1 MDGAEIL
8 RIIDALHRE
17 KDIDKE
23 YLFTSIEFA
32 LASAAKKKF
41 EAGDELVVHIDRKT
55 GKVDAFIGDKPV
67 VLGDLGR
74 IGAQV
79 AKQVMIQ
86 RNREAEQDV
95 VLAQYDDRRGQIVT
109 GIVQRIDMGNLIVNL
124 GKCEGILPR
133 SESVRGESYS
143 VGDRIKVLV
152 TEVKKVGLRVRIICS
167 RTHPD
172 LVRRLFEIEVP
183 EIADGVIEI
192 KRVAREPGYR
202 TKIAVASADMR
213 VDCIGACVGIRGTR
227 IKSITEELNGE
238 KIDIIRWNESV
249 EALII
254 NALRPA
260 EITDIKLDPAR
271 NTATVNVTEDQ
282 LSLAIGRRGQ
292 NVRLASKLT
301 GWEINLQPIRADG
314 TPIPPEELVRA
325 GAPAAA
331 AAAGPAPAAAA
342 AAGAPA
348 PAAATAA
355 TTATGAAAADAAAP
369 DAGGGAPPAAESA
382 APPAPAPETETG
394 GADRSG
400 DAAASG

>member
-8 RIIDALHRE
+8 RIIDALHRD

-23 YLFTSIEFA
+23 YLFQSLEFA
-32 LASAAKKKF
+32 LASAARKKL
-41 EAGDELVVHIDRKT
+41 EVGEELQVHIDRRT
-55 GKVDAFIGDKPV
+55 GKVEAFKGDEKV
-67 VLGDLGR
+67 ELVDLGR

-86 RNREAEQDV
+86 RHREAEQDV
-95 VLAQYDDRRGQIVT
+95 VLGQYAEKMGQLVT
-109 GIVQRIDMGNLIVNL
+109 GTVQRVEAGNYIVNL

-133 SESVRGESYS
+133 SEIVRSENYA
-143 VGDRIKVLV
+143 VGDRVKALI
-152 TEVKKVGLRVRIICS
+152 TEVKKVGLRVRIILS
-167 RTHPD
+167 RTNPD

-249 EALII
+249 EALIL

-260 EITDIKLDPAR
+260 EIADIKLDPAR
-271 NTATVNVTEDQ
+271 NVATVRVTEDQ

-292 NVRLASKLT
+292 NVRLASRLT
-301 GWEINLQPIRADG
+301 GWEINLQAIRADG
-314 TPIPPEELVRA
+314 SLVGPGEA
-325 GAPAAA
+325 GSPGMPAAA
-331 AAAGPAPAAAA
+331 PR
-342 AAGAPA
+342 
-348 PAAATAA
+348 
-355 TTATGAAAADAAAP
+355 AAAP
-369 DAGGGAPPAAESA
+369 AEPAAESPA
-382 APPAPAPETETG
+382 EPSAGTPATPPEAPA
-394 GADRSG
+394 ADESS
-400 DAAASG
+400 ASS

>member
-8 RIIDALHRE
+8 RIVDALHRE
-17 KDIDKE
+17 KDIEKE
-23 YLFTSIEFA
+23 FLFQSIEFA
-32 LASAAKKKF
+32 LASAARKKF
-41 EAGDELVVHIDRKT
+41 EAGEELQVQIDRKT
-55 GKVDAFIGDKPV
+55 GKVEAFLSDKPV
-67 VLGDLGR
+67 ILGDLGR

-95 VLAQYDDRRGQIVT
+95 VLSQFGEKIGQLVT
-109 GIVQRIDMGNLIVNL
+109 GTVQRIEAGNIIVNL

-133 SESVRGESYS
+133 SETVRGENYS
-143 VGDRIKVLV
+143 VGDRLKALI
-152 TEVKKVGLRVRIICS
+152 TEVKKVGLRVRIILS

-172 LVRRLFEIEVP
+172 LVRRLFEVEVP
-183 EIADGVIEI
+183 EIADEVIHI

-249 EALII
+249 EALIL

-260 EITDIKLDPAR
+260 EIADIKLDPER
-271 NTATVNVTEDQ
+271 NVAAVNVTEDQ

-314 TPIPPEELVRA
+314 TPITPEER
-325 GAPAAA
+325 AAA
-331 AAAGPAPAAAA
+331 ASSPAADH
-342 AAGAPA
+342 
-348 PAAATAA
+348 ATAA
-355 TTATGAAAADAAAP
+355 PVAQTSQESGSKTPSPAAEAGEPIPPEAPAGNDERTGAAA
-369 DAGGGAPPAAESA
+369 S
-382 APPAPAPETETG
+382 
-394 GADRSG
+394 
-400 DAAASG
+400 

>member
-23 YLFTSIEFA
+23 YLFSSIEFA
-32 LASAAKKKF
+32 LASAARKKF
-41 EAGDELVVHIDRKT
+41 EAGDDLVVHIDRKS
-55 GKVDAFIGDKPV
+55 GRVDAFIGDKPV
-67 VLGDLGR
+67 ILGDLGR

-95 VLAQYDDRRGQIVT
+95 VLNQYVDRVGQIVT
-109 GIVQRIDMGNLIVNL
+109 GIVQRIEAGNLIVNL

-133 SESVRGESYS
+133 SETVRGEAYA

-152 TEVKKVGLRVRIICS
+152 TEVKKVGLRVRIILS

-183 EIADGVIEI
+183 EISDGVIEI

-260 EITDIKLDPAR
+260 EITDIKLDAAR
-271 NTATVNVTEDQ
+271 NAATVSVTEDQ

-314 TPIPPEELVRA
+314 TPILPEEVNKA
-325 GAPAAA
+325 APAPPAA
-331 AAAGPAPAAAA
+331 SAAPAEPPAEPAPAATQDE
-342 AAGAPA
+342 GAPPVVP
-348 PAAATAA
+348 PAVAGGTASPDGPA
-355 TTATGAAAADAAAP
+355 EDPGAAA
-369 DAGGGAPPAAESA
+369 
-382 APPAPAPETETG
+382 
-394 GADRSG
+394 G
-400 DAAASG
+400 DAAASS

>member
-8 RIIDALHRE
+8 RIIDALHRD

-23 YLFTSIEFA
+23 YLFQSVEFA
-32 LASAAKKKF
+32 IASAARKKF
-41 EAGDELVVHIDRKT
+41 DAGEELQVHIDRKS
-55 GKVDAFIGDKPV
+55 GKVDAYLGEEPLE
-67 VLGDLGR
+67 LGDLGR
-74 IGAQV
+74 IGAQG

-95 VLAQYDDRRGQIVT
+95 VLNQYAEKIGQLVT
-109 GIVQRIDMGNLIVNL
+109 GSVQRIEAGNVIVNL

-133 SESVRGESYS
+133 SETVRGETYS
-143 VGDRIKVLV
+143 VGDRIKALI
-152 TEVKKVGLRVRIICS
+152 TEVKKVGLRVRIILS

-172 LVRRLFEIEVP
+172 LVRRLFEVEVP
-183 EIADGVIEI
+183 EIADSVIMI

-249 EALII
+249 EALIL

-260 EITDIKLDPAR
+260 EITDIKLDPAK
-271 NTATVNVTEDQ
+271 NVATVSVTEDQ

-314 TPIPPEELVRA
+314 TPIPPGQV
-325 GAPAAA
+325 GVPPAAA
-331 AAAGPAPAAAA
+331 AT
-342 AAGAPA
+342 
-348 PAAATAA
+348 ATADA
-355 TTATGAAAADAAAP
+355 TATATATAT
-369 DAGGGAPPAAESA
+369 
-382 APPAPAPETETG
+382 PAPESADESPPSAPPNSGPSAPETDG
-394 GADRSG
+394 EK
-400 DAAASG
+400 AASS

>member
-95 VLAQYDDRRGQIVT
+95 VLNQYEDRRGQIVT
-109 GIVQRIDMGNLIVNL
+109 GIVQRIEAGNLIINL

-260 EITDIKLDPAR
+260 EITDIKLDPAK

-314 TPIPPEELVRA
+314 TPIPPEDLVRA
-325 GAPAAA
+325 AAPAAAPAAA
-331 AAAGPAPAAAA
+331 ATEAAAA
-342 AAGAPA
+342 ASAGGEVSASASAGEAPATAGEAPATAGEAPAAPA
-348 PAAATAA
+348 P
-355 TTATGAAAADAAAP
+355 D
-369 DAGGGAPPAAESA
+369 
-382 APPAPAPETETG
+382 APAG

-400 DAAASG
+400 DAAASH

>member
-41 EAGDELVVHIDRKT
+41 EAGDELVVHIDRKS
-55 GKVDAFIGDKPV
+55 GKVDAYIGDKPV
-67 VLGDLGR
+67 ILGDLGR

-95 VLAQYDDRRGQIVT
+95 VLNQYVERVGQIVT
-109 GIVQRIDMGNLIVNL
+109 GIVQRIEAGNLIINL

-133 SESVRGESYS
+133 SETVRGEAYA
-143 VGDRIKVLV
+143 VGDRIKALV
-152 TEVKKVGLRVRIICS
+152 TEVKKVGLRVRIILS

-183 EIADGVIEI
+183 EIADNVIGI

-227 IKSITEELNGE
+227 IKAITEELNGE

-260 EITDIKLDPAR
+260 EITDIKLNPAK
-271 NTATVNVTEDQ
+271 NTATVSVTEDQ

-301 GWEINLQPIRADG
+301 GWEIKLQPIRADG
-314 TPIPPEELVRA
+314 TPITPEDLAKASAART
-325 GAPAAA
+325 AA
-331 AAAGPAPAAAA
+331 AAAGGAAAGEPAPAVSDAAPA
-342 AAGAPA
+342 TGDAPAGASEP
-348 PAAATAA
+348 PSPPESSETADSSG
-355 TTATGAAAADAAAP
+355 TVEP
-369 DAGGGAPPAAESA
+369 PPPAV
-382 APPAPAPETETG
+382 
-394 GADRSG
+394 G
-400 DAAASG
+400 DAAASN

>member
-17 KDIDKE
+17 KEIDKE
-23 YLFTSIEFA
+23 QLFQSVEFA
-32 LASAAKKKF
+32 LASAARKKF
-41 EAGDELVVHIDRKT
+41 EAGEELQVHIDRKT
-55 GKVDAFIGDKPV
+55 GRVEAYLGDEPLE
-67 VLGDLGR
+67 LGDLGR
-74 IGAQV
+74 IGAQG

-95 VLAQYDDRRGQIVT
+95 VMTQYAEKIGHLVN
-109 GIVQRIDMGNLIVNL
+109 GNVQRIEMGNVIINL

-133 SESVRGESYS
+133 SETVRSESFA
-143 VGDRIKVLV
+143 VGDRIKALI
-152 TEVKKVGLRVRIICS
+152 TEVKKVGLRVRIILS

-172 LVRRLFEIEVP
+172 LVRRLFEVEVP
-183 EIADGVIEI
+183 EIADGVIHI

-249 EALII
+249 EALIL

-260 EITDIKLDPAR
+260 EITDIKLDPAK
-271 NTATVNVTEDQ
+271 NVATVSVTEDQ

-301 GWEINLQPIRADG
+301 GWEINLKPIRADG
-314 TPIPPEELVRA
+314 TPIPPGEVA
-325 GAPAAA
+325 
-331 AAAGPAPAAAA
+331 
-342 AAGAPA
+342 
-348 PAAATAA
+348 
-355 TTATGAAAADAAAP
+355 GAAAAVVPVAAP
-369 DAGGGAPPAAESA
+369 PETAAPPDAPIESSDAPPPATPEATPPAAGADASA
-382 APPAPAPETETG
+382 AR
-394 GADRSG
+394 GAD
-400 DAAASG
+400 A

>member
-109 GIVQRIDMGNLIVNL
+109 GIVQRIDAGNLIVNL

-331 AAAGPAPAAAA
+331 AGPAPAAAA
-342 AAGAPA
+342 AAD
-348 PAAATAA
+348 
-355 TTATGAAAADAAAP
+355 AAAADAAAADAAPAGAP
-369 DAGGGAPPAAESA
+369 DGAPPAEGA
-382 APPAPAPETETG
+382 APAEPAPDSGTG

-400 DAAASG
+400 DAAATG

>member
-32 LASAAKKKF
+32 LASAARKKL
-41 EAGDELVVHIDRKT
+41 EVGDELVVHIDRKT
-55 GKVDAFIGDKPV
+55 GKVDAYIGDKPV

-95 VLAQYDDRRGQIVT
+95 VLNQYVERVGQIVT
-109 GIVQRIDMGNLIVNL
+109 GIVQRIEAGNLIINL

-133 SESVRGESYS
+133 SETVRGEAYA
-143 VGDRIKVLV
+143 VGDRIKALV
-152 TEVKKVGLRVRIICS
+152 TEVKKVGLRVRIILS

-183 EIADGVIEI
+183 EIADNVIGI

-227 IKSITEELNGE
+227 IKAITEELNGE

-260 EITDIKLDPAR
+260 EITDIKLNPAK
-271 NTATVNVTEDQ
+271 NTATVSVTEDQ

-301 GWEINLQPIRADG
+301 GWEIKLQPIRADG
-314 TPIPPEELVRA
+314 TPITPEDLAKASAARTA
-325 GAPAAA
+325 ATAAGGAPAAA
-331 AAAGPAPAAAA
+331 GDAAAGEPAPAAAPDA
-342 AAGAPA
+342 APATGDAPAGASDA
-348 PAAATAA
+348 PSPPDSSDTADSSG
-355 TTATGAAAADAAAP
+355 TVEP
-369 DAGGGAPPAAESA
+369 PPPAV
-382 APPAPAPETETG
+382 
-394 GADRSG
+394 G
-400 DAAASG
+400 DAAASN